1 MKGSSVKLKVRISGE
16 PGPDVEWFKDEQ
28 PIEDE
33 GNFRIEFDDSNGCT
47 LIINPC
53 RHNDGGLYRCVASN
67 DFGKAVSEAEL
78 VVTGMSS
85 PNQITPVG
93 C

>member
-16 PGPDVEWFKDEQ
+16 PEPDVQWLKGEQ

-33 GNFRIEFDDSNGCT
+33 GNVRIEFDDSNGCT

-53 RHNDGGLYRCVASN
+53 RHNDEGLYRCVASN

-78 VVTGMSS
+78 VVTGMSP
-85 PNQITPVG
+85 PNQIILFG